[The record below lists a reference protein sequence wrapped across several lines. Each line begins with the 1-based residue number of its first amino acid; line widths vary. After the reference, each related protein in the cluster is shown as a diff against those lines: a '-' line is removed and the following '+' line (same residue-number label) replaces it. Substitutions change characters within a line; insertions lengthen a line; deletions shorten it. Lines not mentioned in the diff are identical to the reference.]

1 MDIERTIGVANDSS
15 RDGCGHHRGDQR
27 ETRPA
32 GADGESRRSMG
43 FLIGP
48 NHDLCQYLI
57 MNLGISEN
65 FGTVDY
71 DNLKFPSTMRVDW
84 IRVYQDPDLINIGCD
99 PSDFP
104 TAAYIAECVRVLR
117 MCANHLD

>member
-1 MDIERTIGVANDSS
+1 
-15 RDGCGHHRGDQR
+15 
-27 ETRPA
+27 
-32 GADGESRRSMG
+32 MG

-117 MCANHLD
+117 MRVNHLY